1 MLEVRNVRL
10 QQGQD
15 HFYWDFQLN
24 AGQFMAITGGSGV
37 GKTTL
42 LNCLLGFA
50 KADSGSVLW
59 QGEDLV
65 SVPVQHRPFGVLFQ
79 QHNLFEHLTVEK
91 NLALGLSPSGRLSAE
106 QKQKLQ
112 RYAQRFQIS
121 DLLKKKSTQLSG
133 GQQQRIALARVFLQ
147 NKPVLLLD
155 EPFSSLDPALRL
167 EGLKWVSELKRE
179 QNTTVLMVTHHLAE
193 IQNDVDIV
201 MEGVSSQQWNQYPV
215 R

>member
-1 MLEVRNVRL
+1 MLEVRSVRL

-91 NLALGLSPSGRLSAE
+91 NLALGLSPSARLSAE